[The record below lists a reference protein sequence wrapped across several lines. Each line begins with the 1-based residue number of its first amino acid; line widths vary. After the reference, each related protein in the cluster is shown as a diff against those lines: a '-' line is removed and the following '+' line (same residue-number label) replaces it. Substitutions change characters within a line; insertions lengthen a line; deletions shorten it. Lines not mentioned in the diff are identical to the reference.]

1 LQEIIVLWGIVLFVH
16 YKILSMLH
24 VEKKKI
30 NKKAMDNKTFKI
42 SEMSLEKQIITNV
55 LLTDLESKA
64 NETFHFYISSSI

>member
-1 LQEIIVLWGIVLFVH
+1 
-16 YKILSMLH
+16 MLH